1 MSGDH
6 IAQGIDP
13 RIADRIL
20 SSVSIQ
26 SLRRSKIVIWVAQR
40 NYHSTLCNSHYCL
53 LLMSIAE
60 LWIKNLRFCYLLP
73 WTLNGTEASGIRT
86 VWAWSLRPGYCRE
99 TSADDQRLVAV
110 GDCRCW
116 EGAAD
121 RALHRSYSAGH
132 L

>member
-13 RIADRIL
+13 RTADRIL

-60 LWIKNLRFCYLLP
+60 LWIKNGRILLANLP
-73 WTLNGTEASGIRT
+73 LCRPRPVEEAS
-86 VWAWSLRPGYCRE
+86 RE
-99 TSADDQRLVAV
+99 A
-110 GDCRCW
+110 
-116 EGAAD
+116 
-121 RALHRSYSAGH
+121 
-132 L
+132 

>member
-13 RIADRIL
+13 RTADRIL

-60 LWIKNLRFCYLLP
+60 LWIKNLRFCYIRKVALSLTV
-73 WTLNGTEASGIRT
+73 WMATINGTSFVT
-86 VWAWSLRPGYCRE
+86 
-99 TSADDQRLVAV
+99 TSIPLCPVRV
-110 GDCRCW
+110 
-116 EGAAD
+116 
-121 RALHRSYSAGH
+121 YPN
-132 L
+132 